1 MSFEDLPED
10 WPSIPLT
17 DPTHIA
23 DVLDIYVSLRARQQG
38 ALVVVICDEQR
49 RPVQPIEIDGV
60 PACPPADATRFLHH
74 LAITIGDRPGC
85 GALFAIARH
94 RTLQATANDQA
105 WRHAIETAFA
115 GHAEVLGV
123 HVVTRDGSLPVRS
136 PGAAA

>member
-23 DVLDIYVSLRARQQG
+23 DVLDIFVSLRARHRG
-38 ALVVVICDEQR
+38 ALVVIICDEER

-60 PACPPADATRFLHH
+60 PTSPPAEATRFLGH
-74 LAITIGDRPGC
+74 LASTIGDRPGW

-94 RTLQATANDQA
+94 RALQVTANDQA
-105 WRHAIETAFA
+105 WRQAIETAFG

-123 HVVTRDGSLPVRS
+123 HVVTRDGSLPVLAPRE
-136 PGAAA
+136 AA